1 MICVID
7 MKLYASN
14 SFVNIVRELKY
25 LRNKRPFRSEVEKK
39 ARSLIYSS
47 PFVCIPNFR
56 DPSREV
62 LEMKMGSCLSRSS
75 YYSKLLCRLVS
86 CSAFLQDRD

>member
-25 LRNKRPFRSEVEKK
+25 LRNKRPFRSEVKK
-39 ARSLIYSS
+39 KRG
-47 PFVCIPNFR
+47 V
-56 DPSREV
+56 
-62 LEMKMGSCLSRSS
+62 
-75 YYSKLLCRLVS
+75 
-86 CSAFLQDRD
+86 

>member
-25 LRNKRPFRSEVEKK
+25 WGNKRPFRSEVKK
-39 ARSLIYSS
+39 KRG
-47 PFVCIPNFR
+47 V
-56 DPSREV
+56 
-62 LEMKMGSCLSRSS
+62 
-75 YYSKLLCRLVS
+75 
-86 CSAFLQDRD
+86 